1 MTTNNKKDY
10 SIGVIVFYKNGEQV
24 EYLILKHKQGHW
36 TFSKGH
42 AEAGEKKSDTA
53 LRELREET
61 GITNIEFLNDEILL
75 KEKYEFKNKKDK
87 LIFKSVEYFIAETKD
102 KDVRVDGTEILDY
115 EWCSFQSALNTIT
128 FNESKKLLI
137 KANKIVLNKNAS

>member
-1 MTTNNKKDY
+1 MNLKTKKDFSY
-10 SIGVIVFYKNGEQV
+10 GVIVFYKKSEQI

-53 LRELREET
+53 LRELCEET
-61 GITNIEFLNDEILL
+61 GITDIEFLRDESLL
-75 KEKYEFKNKKDK
+75 KEKYEYKNKKEQ
-87 LIFKSVEYFIAETKD
+87 LVFKSVDYFIAEAKD
-102 KDVRVDGTEILDY
+102 KNVRIDGTEILDY
-115 EWCSFQSALNTIT
+115 KWCSFQFALNTIT
-128 FNESKKLLI
+128 FTESKNLLR

>member
-1 MTTNNKKDY
+1 MNLNTKKDF
-10 SIGVIVFYKNGEQV
+10 SIGVIVFYKKGEQV

-42 AEAGEKKSDTA
+42 AEAGEKKLDTA

-61 GITNIEFLNDEILL
+61 EITDIEFLNDESLL

-87 LIFKSVEYFIAETKD
+87 LVFKSVEYFIAETKD

-115 EWCSFQSALNTIT
+115 KWCSFQSALNTIT
-128 FNESKKLLI
+128 FNESKNLLI

>member
-1 MTTNNKKDY
+1 VNLNTKKDF
-10 SIGVIVFYKNGEQV
+10 SVGVIVFYKKSEQV

-53 LRELREET
+53 LRELSEET
-61 GITNIEFLNDEILL
+61 EITDIEFLHDEILL
-75 KEKYEFKNKKDK
+75 NEKYEFKNKKDK
-87 LIFKSVEYFIAETKD
+87 LVFKSVDYFIAETKD
-102 KDVRVDGTEILDY
+102 KDVRIDGTEILDY
-115 EWCSFQSALNTIT
+115 RWCSFQSALNTIT
-128 FNESKKLLI
+128 FNESKKLLR